1 MPLTKTDL
9 ALSAAGLAP
18 RIALICIFLRRHL
31 PRLWPLFFL
40 YCCYSILVEIALIMS
55 AFFFTGNTYF
65 LINFGFQLIYVL
77 LGLLAMNES
86 FQRTF
91 SIYHAGHRWFRFL
104 FPAVVLVV
112 MSISAARWFH
122 NVSSTGEI
130 TDEIKWAAFL
140 TFQLGGEYSRAAVFG
155 IFGLLVFFWQPPWQ
169 PRAFAIM
176 KGFGF
181 FTIVGMLA
189 NLLRSDFGTKMNHFF
204 SYAPPVAYIVACF
217 IWLGGFLAPEPE
229 KPAPRPGLV
238 NVAELRELVERLT
251 RAIR

>member
-9 ALSAAGLAP
+9 ALSAASLAP
-18 RIALICIFLRRHL
+18 RMALIYVFLRRHL

-40 YCCYSILVEIALIMS
+40 YCCYSILAEIALIMS
-55 AFFFTGNTYF
+55 AFFFTGHTYF
-65 LINFGFQLIYVL
+65 LINFGCQLIYVL

-86 FQRTF
+86 FRRTF
-91 SIYHAGHRWFRFL
+91 SVYHAGHRWFRAL

-112 MSISAARWFH
+112 MAISAARWFH
-122 NVSSTGEI
+122 NVSSA
-130 TDEIKWAAFL
+130 DEMEWAAFL
-140 TFQLGGEYSRAAVFG
+140 TFQLGGEYSRAA
-155 IFGLLVFFWQPPWQ
+155 IFGLFGVLVFFCQPPWQ
-169 PRAFAIM
+169 QRAFAIM
-176 KGFGF
+176 KGFGL

-229 KPAPRPGLV
+229 MPVRGPGPLG
-238 NVAELRELVERLT
+238 NVAELRELLERLT
-251 RAIR
+251 RAI